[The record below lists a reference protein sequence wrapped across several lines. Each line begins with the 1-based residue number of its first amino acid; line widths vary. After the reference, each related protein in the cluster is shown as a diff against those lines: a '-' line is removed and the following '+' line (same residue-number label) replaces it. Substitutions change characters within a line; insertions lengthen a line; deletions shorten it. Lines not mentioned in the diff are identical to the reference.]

1 MRGGRE
7 ALGGISEWKMQQS
20 DQKAKWQPKISGSK
34 HKNSRYTFYAGGE
47 GIPVNDV
54 LIGHTEDRPNQIQMF
69 SLRRCAFAAF
79 VLLILFVLF
88 VLI

>member
-1 MRGGRE
+1 
-7 ALGGISEWKMQQS
+7 MQQS

-47 GIPVNDV
+47 WACVKTSETEGIPVNDV

-69 SLRRCAFAAF
+69 LLRLCAFAAF

-88 VLI
+88 VLIWS